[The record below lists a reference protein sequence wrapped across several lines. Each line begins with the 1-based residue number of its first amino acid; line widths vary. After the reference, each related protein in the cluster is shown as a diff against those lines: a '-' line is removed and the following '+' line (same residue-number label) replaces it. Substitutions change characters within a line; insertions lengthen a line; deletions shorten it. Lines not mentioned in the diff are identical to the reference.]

1 MKEQKSSR
9 NYLFLLYSRKKIDEE
24 SMRLSSCQVRVLIQV
39 LRYMYVIVFSTWNYI
54 SIKARNILKYRIKN
68 YYNVYFIYYI
78 YKFLYAKLINLRIW
92 ASCPRALIWKIEVD
106 ESDFYKLQSNRI
118 KSGTIQYF
126 KTNRI
131 KFSWIYI
138 KS

>member
-78 YKFLYAKLINLRIW
+78 YKFLYAKLINLRI
-92 ASCPRALIWKIEVD
+92 
-106 ESDFYKLQSNRI
+106 
-118 KSGTIQYF
+118 
-126 KTNRI
+126 
-131 KFSWIYI
+131 
-138 KS
+138 